1 MTKIKEVPTSEVHK
15 VMRWDAK
22 EQANDFGKTQLG
34 AELSR
39 HFADVIVATNSYV
52 WSHAEGGWTSLSA
65 APAEERTAATAAR
78 DQLFASVR
86 AKLTGS
92 TTATAEEFLTYPND
106 DYVFYKRRADGS
118 IDILLTGWGFR
129 NQKKEENHTI
139 KVKTDETTR
148 QDLCLSFLDD
158 GVPAPNRAFYF
169 TTNQTLNHATTDAE
183 GRYRLEGV
191 EAGKE
196 IQVTDEKTRRSFSFT
211 VEKGRSDYG
220 FDVTRRAEIVV
231 LVRQD
236 GLPAV
241 SESVT
246 LTYGERT
253 LTAATNAAGEARFGI
268 VYREEGGDAT
278 AQVRDKQQTFAPS
291 DERTSIVFDFQ
302 KPIEPVIEPP
312 VEEPA
317 PTTINVSVRDHADK
331 PFAGANIVFR
341 QGTKELPLVLDE
353 TGTTHFPSDTFATGV
368 PVEALLTTP
377 THKYPAIPFT
387 IDPAEHDY
395 LLREEKTP
403 WPWWYTLLI
412 VLGVLTLIVA
422 FFYIGLG
429 YIMGIDELHNYF
441 DI

>member
-34 AELSR
+34 PELSR

-65 APAEERTAATAAR
+65 APADERNVAAAAR

-86 AKLTGS
+86 SKLASS

-106 DYVFYKRRADGS
+106 DYVFYKRLSDGT
-118 IDILLTGWGFR
+118 INILLTGWGFR

-148 QDLCLSFLDD
+148 QNLSLSFLDD
-158 GVPAPNRAFYF
+158 GVPVPNRAFYF
-169 TTNQTLNHATTDAE
+169 TTNQTLNRATTDAE
-183 GRYRLEGV
+183 GYYRLDGV

-196 IQVTDEKTRRSFSFT
+196 IQVTDEKTRRSFTFT
-211 VEKGRSDYG
+211 VEQGRADYG

-231 LVRQD
+231 LVRED
-236 GLPAV
+236 GLPATDENV
-241 SESVT
+241 V
-246 LTYGERT
+246 LTYGDKSF
-253 LTAATNAAGEARFGI
+253 TAATNAAGEARFNI
-268 VYREEGGDAT
+268 VYREESGNAT
-278 AQVRDKQQTFAPS
+278 AQVRDKQQTFGPS
-291 DERTSIVFDFQ
+291 DERTSVVFDFQ
-302 KPIEPVIEPP
+302 KPIEPVEEPP
-312 VEEPA
+312 VEEPVVS
-317 PTTINVSVRDHADK
+317 TINVSVRDHEDK
-331 PFAGANIVFR
+331 PFAGANVVFR
-341 QGTKELPLVLDE
+341 QGGKELPLILDE
-353 TGTTHFPSDTFATGV
+353 TGTTHFASDEFATGV

-387 IDPAEHDY
+387 IDPTENDY

-403 WPWWYTLLI
+403 WPWWHTLLI
-412 VLGVLTLIVA
+412 VLAVVALIVA

-441 DI
+441 NI